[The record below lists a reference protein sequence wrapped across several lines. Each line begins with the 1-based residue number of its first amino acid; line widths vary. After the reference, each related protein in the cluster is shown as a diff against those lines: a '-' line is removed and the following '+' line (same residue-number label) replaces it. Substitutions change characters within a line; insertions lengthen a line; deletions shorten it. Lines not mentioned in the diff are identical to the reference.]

1 MSEEKFFKPKSKE
14 EILDEAITFLDD
26 AMFNFAC
33 FVSAFK
39 RSLNK
44 EDDRKQKTN
53 KEHWNN
59 WKVRRS

>member
-53 KEHWNN
+53 KEH
-59 WKVRRS
+59 